1 MMFHP
6 LLGSLKDV
14 DLDEL
19 ITKSSE
25 LSEKYHQAMRLGNA
39 GLGNQIRM
47 VLNGYQEEYKK
58 RMAELAEK
66 AKNDKMLKDKVKI
79 KNDRS

>member
-1 MMFHP
+1 MFHP
-6 LLGSLKDV
+6 LLGNLKDV

-19 ITKSSE
+19 IKKISE
-25 LSEKYHQAMRLGNA
+25 LSEKYHQAMRFGNA

-47 VLNGYQEEYKK
+47 VLNSYQEEYKK
-58 RMAELAEK
+58 RMAEMAEK